1 MLRRILS
8 FLFLILFLA
17 SCDYFASSSSSTS
30 STSES
35 NIQVLDTLIDF
46 TKVDVYPIF
55 SDCENYAEN
64 DNQKKCFE
72 LTLTQRLS
80 ESLQENELK
89 VKERV
94 NDTTLIDILIDNT
107 GKASV
112 VAINSPESILNQLPT
127 LDSII
132 RQSISDLPS
141 IKPAVKRG
149 ILINSQYRL
158 AVVVKTL

>member
-1 MLRRILS
+1 MLRRILGFF
-8 FLFLILFLA
+8 FLLLFLA
-17 SCDYFASSSSSTS
+17 SCDYFSSNSSTTKS
-30 STSES
+30 DL
-35 NIQVLDTLIDF
+35 QVLDTFIDF

-55 SDCENYAEN
+55 SDCENFSEN

-72 LTLTQRLS
+72 LTLIQKLS
-80 ESLQENELK
+80 ASLQENELK

-112 VAINSPESILNQLPT
+112 VNINSPESILDQIPR
-127 LDSII
+127 LDTVI
-132 RQSISDLPS
+132 RQSIADLPT

-149 ILINSQYRL
+149 IFVNSQYRL
-158 AVVVKTL
+158 AVIVKTL

>member
-1 MLRRILS
+1 MLRQISS
-8 FLFLILFLA
+8 FLFLLLFLT
-17 SCDYFASSSSSTS
+17 SCDYFSTS
-30 STSES
+30 TSTTKS
-35 NIQVLDTLIDF
+35 NLQVLDTLIDF

-55 SDCENYAEN
+55 TDCENFAEN

-72 LTLTQRLS
+72 ITLTQKLS
-80 ESLQENELK
+80 VSLQENELK

-112 VAINSPESILNQLPT
+112 VEIKSPESIIDQLPK
-127 LDSII
+127 LDTII
-132 RQSISDLPS
+132 RQSIADLPTL
-141 IKPAVKRG
+141 KPAVKRG
-149 ILINSQYRL
+149 IFVNSQYRL

>member
-1 MLRRILS
+1 MLRRILG
-8 FLFLILFLA
+8 FLFLLLFLT
-17 SCDYFASSSSSTS
+17 SCDYFSSTS
-30 STSES
+30 STTKS
-35 NIQVLDTLIDF
+35 NLQVLDTLIDF

-55 SDCENYAEN
+55 SDCENFSEN

-72 LTLTQRLS
+72 LTLTQKLS

-112 VAINSPESILNQLPT
+112 VNINSPESIINQLPK
-127 LDSII
+127 LDTVI
-132 RQSISDLPS
+132 RQSIADLPT

-149 ILINSQYRL
+149 IFVNSQYRL

>member
-1 MLRRILS
+1 MLRQISS
-8 FLFLILFLA
+8 FLFLLLFLT
-17 SCDYFASSSSSTS
+17 SCDYFSTS
-30 STSES
+30 TSTTKS
-35 NIQVLDTLIDF
+35 NLQVLDTLIDF

-55 SDCENYAEN
+55 TDCENFAEN

-72 LTLTQRLS
+72 ITLTQKLS
-80 ESLQENELK
+80 LSLQENELK

-112 VAINSPESILNQLPT
+112 VEIKSPESIIDQLPK
-127 LDSII
+127 LDTII
-132 RQSISDLPS
+132 RQSIADLPTL
-141 IKPAVKRG
+141 KPAVKRG
-149 ILINSQYRL
+149 IFVNSQYRL